1 MGKTWALGR
10 TALDLLWLVL
20 LSLPS
25 QIGECGGGQGY
36 FCRPGRGH
44 GQEGGLRGGALASR
58 ASVEIIM
65 LMEKELEHFLNQGSR
80 GMR

>member
-1 MGKTWALGR
+1 MGKTWALGLL

-25 QIGECGGGQGY
+25 QIGECGGGQG
-36 FCRPGRGH
+36 RGH
-44 GQEGGLRGGALASR
+44 GQEGGLRRGALASW